1 MSQCPEDHSSK
12 SDQNFCKTCGE
23 QPKPYGTPRPAQPT
37 NGSSPVFKNG
47 VLSGCLTALLIVGAI
62 LVGLFIDGYHMFRVQ
77 KGVTN
82 APRTPLGIRNAQ
94 RGLVQ
99 PVVH

>member
-1 MSQCPEDHSSK
+1 MRGAAKAIRHSS
-12 SDQNFCKTCGE
+12 TG
-23 QPKPYGTPRPAQPT
+23 PT
-37 NGSSPVFKNG
+37 SQRLVPVFKNG
-47 VLSGCLTALLIVGAI
+47 VLSGCLTALFIVGAI